1 MLSLLF
7 GLIAAL
13 AWGLHD
19 FLVRKVTQH
28 GTAAPL
34 LFVVMAAGALALAP
48 LSILTGWQDMTPR
61 AALIA
66 MASGIS
72 FAGASLGLFRAF
84 AIGPVRLVAPICGAF
99 PMVTMGLA
107 LLQGR
112 SITAL
117 EWIAVL
123 AVIAGIALV
132 ARQSGDT
139 TASPNRRAAILWA
152 GLGALCFALTFH
164 LGQIAAE
171 AGGELPATLISRLVG
186 LSLVTTY
193 LLASRTGLAPTLPYL
208 KTLGLMGLLDATALA
223 AVLAAGSLPHPEYAA
238 VASAIFGIITILLAW
253 RFLHERMQPIQ
264 WLGVAVV
271 FSGIATLAA

>member
-13 AWGLHD
+13 CWGLHD
-19 FLVRKVTQH
+19 FLVRKVSQH

-34 LFVVMAAGALALAP
+34 LFVVMTAGALALAP
-48 LSILTGWQDMTPR
+48 LSVLTGWQDMTPR
-61 AALIA
+61 ATLIA
-66 MASGIS
+66 MASGVS

-112 SITAL
+112 SIPAL

-123 AVIAGIALV
+123 AVIAGIGLV

-139 TASPNRRAAILWA
+139 VSPNRRAAILWA
-152 GLGALCFALTFH
+152 GFGALCFALTFH

-171 AGGELPATLISRLVG
+171 AGGELPATLISRLVA
-186 LSLVTTY
+186 LSLVTIY
-193 LLASRTGLAPTLPYL
+193 LLTSRTSLAPTRPYL
-208 KTLGLMGLLDATALA
+208 KTLGLMGLLDATALTC
-223 AVLAAGSLPHPEYAA
+223 VLAAGSLPHPEYAA

-264 WLGVAVV
+264 WLGVVVV
-271 FSGIATLAA
+271 FAGIATLAA